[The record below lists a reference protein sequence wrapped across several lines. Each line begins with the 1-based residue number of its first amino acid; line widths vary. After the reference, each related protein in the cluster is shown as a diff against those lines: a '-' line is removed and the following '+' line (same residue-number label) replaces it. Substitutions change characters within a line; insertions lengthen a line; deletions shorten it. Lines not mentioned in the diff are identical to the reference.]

1 MISETNI
8 KEIPGKKI
16 STLEKI
22 SFMVYNA
29 EKNLTPLCVR
39 GIRKF
44 YDQKFE
50 KKFLNKQNRP
60 YRAQSLNLSSGAL
73 VLPDVNF

>member
-50 KKFLNKQNRP
+50 KKILK
-60 YRAQSLNLSSGAL
+60 
-73 VLPDVNF
+73 